1 MSTLGRAA
9 QLIKP
14 IFSKWL
20 IHCIVK
26 SCMGRRYV
34 QNVRPMDFNVAEY
47 EFVGMVADST
57 L

>member
-1 MSTLGRAA
+1 
-9 QLIKP
+9 
-14 IFSKWL
+14 
-20 IHCIVK
+20 
-26 SCMGRRYV
+26 MGRRYF